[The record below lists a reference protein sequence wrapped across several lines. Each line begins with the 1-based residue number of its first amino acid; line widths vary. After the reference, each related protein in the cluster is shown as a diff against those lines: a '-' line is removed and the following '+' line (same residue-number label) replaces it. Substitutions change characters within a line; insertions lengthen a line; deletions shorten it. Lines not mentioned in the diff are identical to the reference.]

1 MVSIPDRRDA
11 KRTNSWE
18 GIGEHVRVCEGK
30 WGRKPGVVLVDYFE
44 QGEVI
49 KAQNLLNGFE

>member
-11 KRTNSWE
+11 KRTNSWK

-30 WGRKPGVVLVDYFE
+30 WGRQPGVVLVDYFE